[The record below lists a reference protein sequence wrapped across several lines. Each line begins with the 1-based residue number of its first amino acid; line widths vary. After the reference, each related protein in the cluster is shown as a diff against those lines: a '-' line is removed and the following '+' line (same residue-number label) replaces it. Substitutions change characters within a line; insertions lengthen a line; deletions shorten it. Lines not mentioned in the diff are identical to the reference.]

1 MAAEMDWDK
10 TVGAAEDVRRIFEH
24 IPAILV
30 GLEGP
35 DHRFVAVN
43 AAYRGFS
50 PLLDTV
56 GQPAREVYPE
66 LEGQQIY
73 EMLDRVYQTG
83 EPQSG
88 SEWRLQTDY
97 DGSGVEERYFDFVV
111 TPRRRADGSIEGVQL
126 IVDDVTSRVRARQ
139 AAEARVEEL
148 SERYRNVRD
157 SATVMQQA
165 LLAASVPVVPGADI
179 AAEYLVAAED
189 TAAGGDW
196 FDALALGDR
205 LVLVVG
211 DVVGHGV
218 EAAAVMSQLR
228 TALRMQISAG
238 YTVVEALE
246 AVDRFHKQ
254 VPGSKSATMCV
265 GSLDFTSG
273 EFQYCTAGHPPPL
286 LVTAD
291 ASARYVE
298 PTGAGPL
305 GSGTGFPVRSEV
317 LNIGDAILFYTDG
330 LIERPGRPL
339 EASTAEFADL
349 AASIASGS
357 GGFVLDAPAR
367 PIDRLCSDT
376 LELLLRSTGY
386 NDDVTLLAMQ
396 RRAPTPPLHITLDA
410 TINAART
417 VRAQLREWLAEIG
430 ADHSDIADIVHA
442 ISEFVENAVEHGYAT
457 DVSKGIVVE
466 AALAGDGNV
475 RASVIDRGQWKDH
488 RDGARGRGRGL
499 AMAEALV
506 SEARIMHG
514 AGGTTATLTHRLSRP
529 ARFVTDTMVRRA
541 AFQQTIDSE
550 FVSLVE
556 SGRIVVRGD
565 VDSTTAA
572 TLDRQIAVE
581 SRSGIAPVT
590 IDLSAVTHLGS
601 AGVGALAAA
610 CDRARKQGTE
620 CVLVAPPGSPAHHVL
635 SLVPPRRKPATS
647 PLEPIDRRVICMQT
661 VHALKHGGA
670 KSHEHQRQRA
680 EEPRLVAYC
689 IRFELRACAGRAI
702 LGRVLRGL
710 LYKLDTGG
718 DVELGVDVGEVCLH
732 GTR

>member
-211 DVVGHGV
+211 DVVATAWRPQRSCRNYVRRYACRSRRGTR
-218 EAAAVMSQLR
+218 SSRRLR
-228 TALRMQISAG
+228 QWTASINRYL
-238 YTVVEALE
+238 
-246 AVDRFHKQ
+246 DRNR
-254 VPGSKSATMCV
+254 PPCV
-265 GSLDFTSG
+265 
-273 EFQYCTAGHPPPL
+273 
-286 LVTAD
+286 
-291 ASARYVE
+291 SARSTS
-298 PTGAGPL
+298 PRAN
-305 GSGTGFPVRSEV
+305 S
-317 LNIGDAILFYTDG
+317 
-330 LIERPGRPL
+330 
-339 EASTAEFADL
+339 STAQ
-349 AASIASGS
+349 
-357 GGFVLDAPAR
+357 P
-367 PIDRLCSDT
+367 DT
-376 LELLLRSTGY
+376 R
-386 NDDVTLLAMQ
+386 
-396 RRAPTPPLHITLDA
+396 
-410 TINAART
+410 
-417 VRAQLREWLAEIG
+417 
-430 ADHSDIADIVHA
+430 
-442 ISEFVENAVEHGYAT
+442 
-457 DVSKGIVVE
+457 
-466 AALAGDGNV
+466 
-475 RASVIDRGQWKDH
+475 H
-488 RDGARGRGRGL
+488 R
-499 AMAEALV
+499 
-506 SEARIMHG
+506 
-514 AGGTTATLTHRLSRP
+514 
-529 ARFVTDTMVRRA
+529 
-541 AFQQTIDSE
+541 
-550 FVSLVE
+550 
-556 SGRIVVRGD
+556 
-565 VDSTTAA
+565 
-572 TLDRQIAVE
+572 
-581 SRSGIAPVT
+581 
-590 IDLSAVTHLGS
+590 
-601 AGVGALAAA
+601 
-610 CDRARKQGTE
+610 CW
-620 CVLVAPPGSPAHHVL
+620 
-635 SLVPPRRKPATS
+635 
-647 PLEPIDRRVICMQT
+647 
-661 VHALKHGGA
+661 
-670 KSHEHQRQRA
+670 
-680 EEPRLVAYC
+680 
-689 IRFELRACAGRAI
+689 
-702 LGRVLRGL
+702 
-710 LYKLDTGG
+710 
-718 DVELGVDVGEVCLH
+718 
-732 GTR
+732 

>member
-590 IDLSAVTHLGS
+590 TSVPSPTLVRPASAPSLPLVTGHANRGPSACWWPHPAARRTMSCRWSSCPLSAPTPRTSSPRSRRLNEP
-601 AGVGALAAA
+601 A
-610 CDRARKQGTE
+610 RAFRR
-620 CVLVAPPGSPAHHVL
+620 PSPA
-635 SLVPPRRKPATS
+635 
-647 PLEPIDRRVICMQT
+647 RVHDT
-661 VHALKHGGA
+661 TWHNRESFGETLGGS
-670 KSHEHQRQRA
+670 K
-680 EEPRLVAYC
+680 
-689 IRFELRACAGRAI
+689 
-702 LGRVLRGL
+702 
-710 LYKLDTGG
+710 
-718 DVELGVDVGEVCLH
+718 
-732 GTR
+732 